1 MINKHVHCIFACL
14 SDKIFSFPPFFC
26 LRLKVLLF
34 PFLCLKIMALALLYE
49 DGCDSTFE
57 LNENLLTDNE
67 QLSDGSFE
75 DEEAENK
82 ELLYPVAPNMVFVD
96 WKKL

>member
-1 MINKHVHCIFACL
+1 
-14 SDKIFSFPPFFC
+14 
-26 LRLKVLLF
+26 
-34 PFLCLKIMALALLYE
+34 MALALLYE

-57 LNENLLTDNE
+57 LNENEILEDTFDLLTDNE
-67 QLSDGSFE
+67 QLSDESFE

-96 WKKL
+96 WKKLDE